1 MIGKTRTDNSTD
13 ALSEQLER
21 MRGRDDHGEPGKI
34 CITLMPENNQTA
46 IEQSMQAAQWGD
58 LVELRL
64 DAMGEYDLPELIR
77 EKLCPLI
84 ITNRPKRQGGAAPD
98 DDEAARVKP
107 LLEAIELGADHV
119 DFELD
124 AIEHI
129 PTDRGN
135 TRIIISHHDFQRIPD
150 NFETIHQR
158 IIDAGADVAKIAV
171 TTQSL
176 AECMRVLDFVAKVEH
191 PTIAIAMG
199 PAGIPSRILARRYPN
214 AYLTYATLNAEQVG
228 GPGQLTAWDMRNTYR
243 AELIDADTKLY
254 GLLAPKAHESP
265 LLEPMNNILRTG
277 GRSAVFLPLP
287 CEGNIFDM
295 LRSLDRH
302 GFIGLLID
310 RGLRNEL
317 NNKLRRLDQPMK
329 FAKRADV
336 LFCNEGTWQA
346 DYIGTPGEPQI
357 RAALTAWGYTR

>member
-1 MIGKTRTDNSTD
+1 MTERTHADNSTD
-13 ALSEQLER
+13 AIHEQLER
-21 MRGRDDHGEPGKI
+21 MRKQDVQDAPGKI
-34 CITLMPENNQTA
+34 CIALMPENNQVA
-46 IEQSMQAAQWGD
+46 IEQSMQAVQWGD
-58 LVELRL
+58 LIELRL
-64 DAMGEYDLPELIR
+64 DAMAEYDLPELIR

-98 DDEAARVKP
+98 GDEAARVKP
-107 LLEAIELGADHV
+107 LLEAVELGVDHV
-119 DFELD
+119 DFEFD

-129 PTDRGN
+129 PASRGN
-135 TRIIISHHDFQRIPD
+135 TKIIISHHDFQRVPD
-150 NFETIHQR
+150 NFEDIHQR
-158 IIDAGADVAKIAV
+158 MIDAGADIAKIAV

-176 AECMRVLDFVAKVEH
+176 AECIRVLDLAANVEH
-191 PTIAIAMG
+191 PTIAVAMG
-199 PAGIPSRILARRYPN
+199 PTGIPSRILARRYPN
-214 AYLTYATLNAEQVG
+214 IYLTYAALNAEQVG

-277 GRSAVFLPLP
+277 GRAAAFLPLP
-287 CEGNIFDM
+287 CEGNILDL
-295 LRSLDRH
+295 LRPLARH
-302 GFIGLLID
+302 GFIGLLVD
-310 RGLRNEL
+310 RGICNEL

-346 DYIGTPGEPQI
+346 DYVGTPGEPQI